1 MVAAVSNTAYG
12 IIHDALHDNGKL
24 GRGDTPNSEQL
35 SDCLR
40 RLCDIINLWQTQGLK
55 LFTWR
60 DLSIPLV
67 VSQGSYTIG
76 PSLDVDMTKPLR
88 ALQAYVLTTT
98 GAIRR
103 PLTPLSWRD
112 WMQLSQVT
120 GNDGTINSYFVDKQ
134 ATYLNVHFWNSPDAT
149 EAVNTAH
156 LLIQQQATNPINLEE
171 NVSFPQEWRIALRW
185 ALADDTSTGQPETIM
200 QRCAAK
206 ASQFRDMLEDWD
218 VEDTETRFSPSTQM
232 SAYNEGSFR

>member
-24 GRGDTPNSEQL
+24 GAGDTPNSEQL

-67 VSQGSYTIG
+67 TSQSNYTIG

-88 ALQAYVLTTT
+88 ALQGYILTTDD
-98 GAIRR
+98 IRR
-103 PLTPLSWRD
+103 PLVPMSWRD

-120 GNDGTINSYFVDKQ
+120 GNDGTISSYFVDKQ
-134 ATYLNVHFWNSPDAT
+134 ATYLSVYFWNPPDAT
-149 EAVNTAH
+149 EAANTAH
-156 LLIQQQATNPINLEE
+156 LLIQQQATNPVNLEE

-206 ASQFRDMLEDWD
+206 AKEFREMLEDWD
-218 VEDTETRFSPSTQM
+218 VEDTETRFTPSTQM